1 VTQALSYAV
10 VADAAFVAATR
21 HSGYKST
28 AHAVA
33 ELVDNALQAGAK
45 TVDIRIS
52 RSSDAQ
58 DGGLELAVIDDGGG
72 MSPPALRQALQF
84 GGSSRLNDRSGLGR
98 FGMGLPNSSV
108 SQARRVDVFSWQ
120 LPGESFY
127 SYLDVDEVISGTMR
141 TIPLPTLA
149 RPCGVGEVGTSK
161 SGTVVAWRRCDRLDA
176 RRTATLEDR
185 LTRVLGKLFR
195 YFLWGGVRIFVN
207 GRPVSPVDPLFLLRT
222 APIAVGAKYG
232 DSLEYE
238 VRVPGR
244 DSRTSV
250 VRVCFAELPVALWHA
265 LSADEKRALGISGGA
280 GVSIVRAG
288 REVDYG
294 WYFMGDKR
302 RENYDDW
309 WRCEVSFEPE
319 LDELFGIAHNK
330 QQVSPTTELL
340 ALLSNDLSS
349 VARTL
354 SQRVRRSFLRARNV
368 QGYRSTAAA
377 SRQDKFLPSTVP
389 GGRQPDGRGVRGSRA
404 RAFSAR
410 SRTGDTG
417 LYRIALRALRE
428 PSFFRSSFARDGSL
442 VLTINTNHPFF
453 SCVYGPLCSAGVP
466 PTRFHLECL
475 LLALA
480 RADMGTRGG
489 EKPGTESGMRVAWS
503 NALAAF
509 LSDAGG

>member
-1 VTQALSYAV
+1 LSYAI
-10 VADAAFVAATR
+10 VADAAFVDATR

-45 TVDIRIS
+45 TVEIRIS

-58 DGGLELAVIDDGGG
+58 GDGLEVAVIDDGGG
-72 MSPPALRQALQF
+72 MSPPVLRKALQF

-98 FGMGLPNSSV
+98 FGMGLPNSSL
-108 SQARRVDVFSWQ
+108 SQARRVEVFSWQ
-120 LPGESFY
+120 LPGECFH
-127 SYLDVDEVISGTMR
+127 SYLDVDEVISGSMR
-141 TIPLPTLA
+141 TIPVPVRA
-149 RPCGVGEVGTSK
+149 RRSGVGEVAHTSI
-161 SGTVVAWRRCDRLDA
+161 SGTVVVWRRCDRLDA
-176 RRTATLEDR
+176 RRAATLEDR
-185 LTRVLGKLFR
+185 LTRVLGRLFR
-195 YFLWGGVRIFVN
+195 YFLWGGVRICVN
-207 GRPVSPVDPLFLLRT
+207 GRPVSPVDPLFLRGT
-222 APIAVGAKYG
+222 APIGKGAKYG
-232 DSLEYE
+232 DSLYYE
-238 VRVPGR
+238 VRVPR
-244 DSRTSV
+244 QDSRTSV
-250 VRVCFAELPVALWHA
+250 VRVCFAELPVGLWHA
-265 LSADEKRALGISGGA
+265 LSTDEKRTLGISGGA

-302 RENYDDW
+302 REHYDDW

-354 SQRVRRSFLRARNV
+354 SQKVRKSFLRVRHA
-368 QGYRSTAAA
+368 QGYSSTAAA
-377 SRQDKFLPSTVP
+377 SRQDKFLPSADP
-389 GGRQPDGRGVRGSRA
+389 CGRQPGGRGVRRSRA

-428 PSFFRSSFARDGSL
+428 PSFFKSSFARDGSL

-453 SCVYGPLCSAGVP
+453 ARVYGPLRSAGIP

-480 RADMGTRGG
+480 RAEVGTRRGD
-489 EKPGTESGMRVAWS
+489 KPPAGSAMRVAWS
-503 NALAAF
+503 DALAAF
-509 LSDAGG
+509 LSDAGA